1 MAFKDAA
8 AEYRL
13 LDLSLLDPDPE
24 HPRRQQDEAALK
36 GLAHAIGKK
45 GVLQPLLVQPA
56 DAAGRYRVIVGER
69 RRQAALLAGETQ
81 VPALIRACPVDEV
94 LEVQVFENLGLGVRA
109 ALEPLDMA
117 NAIQRIADRFDT
129 PGAAAEQFGRS
140 PTWLN
145 QATAAAN
152 LSPKVSALLESGK
165 IGSATTAV
173 QIEKLAQK
181 DEASA
186 ESLLEKIEQL
196 AEGEKLPRELVEE
209 ALTEAGVKRRK
220 KDKKKPAAEDEAAG
234 AAPVAVA
241 PLAQPLPAAGEPG
254 TALTGDLPPWET
266 GGAVAAS
273 PASAAAVLASAQAG
287 SAALA
292 QFAATGVPV
301 PAHSSARDSGA
312 GPQLAVHPDKMRQVA
327 ALLGL
332 DDGDEATILDRLIDE
347 FLALKGHA

>member
-13 LDLSLLDPDPE
+13 LDLSLLDPDPDPE

-56 DAAGRYRVIVGER
+56 DAAGRYRVIAGER

-81 VPALIRACPVDEV
+81 VPVLIRACPADEV

-109 ALEPLDMA
+109 ALEPRDMA
-117 NAIQRIADRFDT
+117 NAIQRIADRFET
-129 PGAAAEQFGRS
+129 PNAAAEQFGRS

-220 KDKKKPAAEDEAAG
+220 KDKKKPA
-234 AAPVAVA
+234 P
-241 PLAQPLPAAGEPG
+241 
-254 TALTGDLPPWET
+254 
-266 GGAVAAS
+266 
-273 PASAAAVLASAQAG
+273 
-287 SAALA
+287 
-292 QFAATGVPV
+292 
-301 PAHSSARDSGA
+301 
-312 GPQLAVHPDKMRQVA
+312 
-327 ALLGL
+327 
-332 DDGDEATILDRLIDE
+332 
-347 FLALKGHA
+347 

>member
-24 HPRRQQDEAALK
+24 HPRRQPDEAALK
-36 GLAHAIGKK
+36 GLANAIGKK

-81 VPALIRACPVDEV
+81 VPVLIRACPADEV

-117 NAIQRIADRFDT
+117 NAIQRIADRFET
-129 PGAAAEQFGRS
+129 PNAAAEQFGRS

-196 AEGEKLPRELVEE
+196 PEGEKLPRELVEE
-209 ALTEAGVKRRK
+209 ALAEAGVKRRK
-220 KDKKKPAAEDEAAG
+220 KDKKKPAADEVDAAAAG
-234 AAPVAVA
+234 GAVA
-241 PLAQPLPAAGEPG
+241 TATSEPAS
-254 TALTGDLPPWET
+254 TGSDLPPWES
-266 GGAVAAS
+266 GGAEAAGPAAIAPTPASDAAS
-273 PASAAAVLASAQAG
+273 PARETAGEPGYQA
-287 SAALA
+287 
-292 QFAATGVPV
+292 
-301 PAHSSARDSGA
+301 ARDAASPRA
-312 GPQLAVHPDKMRQVA
+312 AVHPDKMRQVA

-332 DDGDEATILDRLIDE
+332 ESGDEAIILDRLIDE
-347 FLALKGHA
+347 FLALKGRA

>member
-24 HPRRQQDEAALK
+24 HPRRQPDEAALK

-81 VPALIRACPVDEV
+81 VPVLIRACPAEEV

-117 NAIQRIADRFDT
+117 NAIQRIADRFET
-129 PGAAAEQFGRS
+129 PNAAAEQFGRS

-196 AEGEKLPRELVEE
+196 PEGEKLPRELVEE
-209 ALTEAGVKRRK
+209 ALAEAGVKRRK
-220 KDKKKPAAEDEAAG
+220 KDKKKPAAGAGDAAEAAL
-234 AAPVAVA
+234 AVA
-241 PLAQPLPAAGEPG
+241 AVTAVDGGAVTASGEP
-254 TALTGDLPPWET
+254 ASTGSDLPPWESSEAEAAGPAAIAPT
-266 GGAVAAS
+266 PTSNAAS
-273 PASAAAVLASAQAG
+273 PARETAGEPGQQA
-287 SAALA
+287 
-292 QFAATGVPV
+292 
-301 PAHSSARDSGA
+301 ARDAASPRA
-312 GPQLAVHPDKMRQVA
+312 AVHPDKMRQVA

-332 DDGDEATILDRLIDE
+332 DSGDEATILDRLIDE
-347 FLALKGHA
+347 FLALKGRA

>member
-56 DAAGRYRVIVGER
+56 DAAGRYRVIAGER

-81 VPALIRACPVDEV
+81 VPVLIRACPADEV

-109 ALEPLDMA
+109 ALEPRDMA
-117 NAIQRIADRFDT
+117 NAIQRIADRFET
-129 PGAAAEQFGRS
+129 PNAAAEQFGRS

-196 AEGEKLPRELVEE
+196 AEGEKLPRELVEDLHHGEPLVEVKPLLPPLFVEKE
-209 ALTEAGVKRRK
+209 A
-220 KDKKKPAAEDEAAG
+220 KPAPFQLSGKLITNEHERDRSGEKLERDNYFDKVDG
-234 AAPVAVA
+234 A
-241 PLAQPLPAAGEPG
+241 
-254 TALTGDLPPWET
+254 
-266 GGAVAAS
+266 
-273 PASAAAVLASAQAG
+273 
-287 SAALA
+287 
-292 QFAATGVPV
+292 
-301 PAHSSARDSGA
+301 
-312 GPQLAVHPDKMRQVA
+312 QLNF
-327 ALLGL
+327 
-332 DDGDEATILDRLIDE
+332 E
-347 FLALKGHA
+347 FRN

>member
-1 MAFKDAA
+1 MAFKDVA

-24 HPRRQQDEAALK
+24 HPRRQPDEAALK
-36 GLAHAIGKK
+36 GLANAIGKK

-81 VPALIRACPVDEV
+81 VPVLIRACPADEV

-117 NAIQRIADRFDT
+117 NAIQRIADRFET
-129 PGAAAEQFGRS
+129 PNAAAEQFGRS

-196 AEGEKLPRELVEE
+196 PEGEKLPRELVEE
-209 ALTEAGVKRRK
+209 ALAEAGVKRRK
-220 KDKKKPAAEDEAAG
+220 KDKKKPAADEGDAAAAG
-234 AAPVAVA
+234 GAVA
-241 PLAQPLPAAGEPG
+241 TATGEP
-254 TALTGDLPPWET
+254 ASTGSDLPPWES
-266 GGAVAAS
+266 GGAEAAGPAAIAPTPTSDAAS
-273 PASAAAVLASAQAG
+273 PAHETAG
-287 SAALA
+287 EPGY
-292 QFAATGVPV
+292 QV
-301 PAHSSARDSGA
+301 ARDAASPRA
-312 GPQLAVHPDKMRQVA
+312 AVHPDKMRQVA

-332 DDGDEATILDRLIDE
+332 ESGDEATILDRLIDE
-347 FLALKGHA
+347 FLALKGRA

>member
-1 MAFKDAA
+1 MAFKDVA

-24 HPRRQQDEAALK
+24 HPRRQPDEAALK
-36 GLAHAIGKK
+36 GLANAIGKK

-81 VPALIRACPVDEV
+81 VPVLIRACPADEV

-117 NAIQRIADRFDT
+117 NAIQRIADRFET
-129 PGAAAEQFGRS
+129 PNAAAEQFGRS

-196 AEGEKLPRELVEE
+196 PEGEKLPRELVEE
-209 ALTEAGVKRRK
+209 ALAEAGVKRRK
-220 KDKKKPAAEDEAAG
+220 KDKKKPAADEVDAAAAG
-234 AAPVAVA
+234 GAVA
-241 PLAQPLPAAGEPG
+241 TATGES
-254 TALTGDLPPWET
+254 ASTGSDLPPWESGEAEAAGPAAIAPT
-266 GGAVAAS
+266 PTSNAAS
-273 PASAAAVLASAQAG
+273 PARETAG
-287 SAALA
+287 EPGYHA
-292 QFAATGVPV
+292 
-301 PAHSSARDSGA
+301 ARDAASPRA
-312 GPQLAVHPDKMRQVA
+312 AVHPDKMRQVA

-332 DDGDEATILDRLIDE
+332 ESGDEATILDRLIDE
-347 FLALKGHA
+347 FLALKGRA